1 MRFDHTGTM
10 LRRSLFLLPF
20 VLLAA
25 CSDGDSAA
33 TDTTQD
39 ADYGDGPTTYR
50 PDDGVDSATEETSA
64 DAASDASTDGTATD
78 AEGDASD
85 SASDA
90 GGDAGPTG
98 LAAARINE
106 VLVDRNL
113 AGDATEFVEISGPEG
128 IALDKLHLRAVKPD
142 GSIAFDLAVGDAG
155 AKMPASGLWTVGG
168 AGALPNK
175 SYSIAGPDNWGLSN
189 DSGAIQLTRV
199 DGVAVELLDVVAY
212 GVAPMTPTTEP
223 KKVVEDVPAALP
235 TSGSTNKS
243 IGRKSVPGNT
253 DHNGGDFCVQTATP
267 KAANGACL

>member
-1 MRFDHTGTM
+1 M

-25 CSDGDSAA
+25 CSDGDSQAV
-33 TDTTQD
+33 DTTQD

-50 PDDGVDSATEETSA
+50 PDDGVDTGTVEETAVDST
-64 DAASDASTDGTATD
+64 ASEASSETSTDGSTSDGATDGATDSATD
-78 AEGDASD
+78 A
-85 SASDA
+85 
-90 GGDAGPTG
+90 GPMG

-106 VLVDRNL
+106 VLVDRAL

-155 AKMPASGLWTVGG
+155 AKMPASGFWTVGG
-168 AGALPNK
+168 AAALPNK
-175 SYSIAGPDNWGLSN
+175 SYSIAGPDNWGLSS
-189 DSGAIQLTRV
+189 DSGAIQLTRI
-199 DGVAVELLDVVAY
+199 DGAVVELIDVVAY
-212 GVAPMTPTTEP
+212 GVAPMTPTSEP

-235 TSGSTNKS
+235 PSGSTNKT
-243 IGRKSVPGNT
+243 IGRKSIPGNT
-253 DHNGGDFCVQTATP
+253 DHNGADFCVQTASP